1 MSNSQNIP
9 IDANQYPVWASLACD
24 HLAIMASSVTRKWAF
39 SSAGITISKHQNQL
53 KADIVKAL
61 QFIKCLIH
69 CDLMFCAD
77 PSASLDNDL
86 DEDGDI
92 LTYGDVPNTEQGWD
106 ELWLE
111 DDDNTIT
118 DG

>member
-1 MSNSQNIP
+1 
-9 IDANQYPVWASLACD
+9 
-24 HLAIMASSVTRKWAF
+24 MASSVSSERAL
-39 SSAGITISKHQNQL
+39 SSAGITISKHWNKL
-53 KADIVKAL
+53 KTDIVEAL
-61 QFIKCLIH
+61 QFLKCLIH
-69 CDLMFCAD
+69 HDLMLHAD

-86 DEDGDI
+86 DEDEDI

-111 DDDNTIT
+111 DDDDAIM

>member
-1 MSNSQNIP
+1 M
-9 IDANQYPVWASLACD
+9 Y
-24 HLAIMASSVTRKWAF
+24 HT
-39 SSAGITISKHQNQL
+39 
-53 KADIVKAL
+53 
-61 QFIKCLIH
+61 
-69 CDLMFCAD
+69 D

-86 DEDGDI
+86 DEDEDI

-111 DDDNTIT
+111 DDDAIM